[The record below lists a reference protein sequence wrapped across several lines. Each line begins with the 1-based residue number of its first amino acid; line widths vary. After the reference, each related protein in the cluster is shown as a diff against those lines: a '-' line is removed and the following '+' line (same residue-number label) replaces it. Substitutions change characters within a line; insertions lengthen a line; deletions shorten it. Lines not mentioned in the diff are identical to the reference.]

1 LAMTDRSQASM
12 PPFASLALLHAEA
25 LVLDKAL
32 QFLQMVCQEVPSIPG
47 VTLLGPMRAILPKK
61 SGKYRAYLVVHGM
74 RRAMLQQYMATMMA
88 FLGQLKSYSTV
99 RWAIDVDPLDM
110 P

>member
-1 LAMTDRSQASM
+1 
-12 PPFASLALLHAEA
+12 
-25 LVLDKAL
+25 
-32 QFLQMVCQEVPSIPG
+32 MVCQEVPSIPG